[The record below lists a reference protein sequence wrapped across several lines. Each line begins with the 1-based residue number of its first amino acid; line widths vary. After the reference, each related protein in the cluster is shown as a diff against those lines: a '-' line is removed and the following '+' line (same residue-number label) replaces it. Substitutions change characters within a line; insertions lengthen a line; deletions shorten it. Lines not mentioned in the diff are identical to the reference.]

1 MSKLSGRRAFEFG
14 RRKQI
19 AGGRIAGRDPE
30 EEEEAMKK
38 ATAIV
43 LTALLGVVIAAPVL
57 AESAVREE
65 CVTLCKDAAKF
76 TSEKGFYPTVFEI
89 NKKEGRFVTK
99 NTYVFLIDFDGHLLA
114 HPFNSQYIGMDMMG
128 NKDSNGKLFVQEYI
142 AIAKT
147 KGEGWTEYMYPT
159 PEELKKP
166 TPFAEKQKS
175 KKISYVYRVPG
186 KDLIMIAG
194 FFE

>member
-1 MSKLSGRRAFEFG
+1 MLSKGRVFDFG
-14 RRKQI
+14 WRKQV
-19 AGGRIAGRDPE
+19 AGSRVAGRDPE

-38 ATAIV
+38 AAVI
-43 LTALLGVVIAAPVL
+43 ALAASLGVFIAATVL

-65 CVTLCKDAAKF
+65 CVTVCKDAAKF
-76 TSEKGFYPTVFEI
+76 MNEKGFYPTVFEI

-99 NTYVFLIDFDGHLLA
+99 NTYVFLIDFEGHLLA
-114 HPFNSQYIGMDMMG
+114 HPFNSQYIGMDMTG

-166 TPFAEKQKS
+166 TPFAEKKKS

-186 KDLIMIAG
+186 KDLVVIAG